1 MFKHLKEINMT
12 YFDHYIRSMK
22 FAAWSLKLYFACII
36 HAVLPFIFTDTFS
49 TSVLQLAKAL
59 EEEEN
64 AKH

>member
-1 MFKHLKEINMT
+1 MFELLKEINMT
-12 YFDHYIRSMK
+12 YFNHCIRSMK

-49 TSVLQLAKAL
+49 NNVLQLAKVL
-59 EEEEN
+59 EEEDN